1 MNRLVLPLSLCA
13 GLIALV
19 STGAV
24 SKPLHLTVRERSES
38 GKGSGQTIESTRIA
52 EFDPKETAIIIC
64 DLWDK
69 HWCASATKR
78 CGEIAGRMA
87 PVIEQARSRGVTI
100 IHCPSDTMDFYK
112 DTPQRKRMQ
121 DAPAAPGAPKTLDGG
136 CRLMPDKEG
145 KLPVDDSDGGC
156 DDQPQC
162 KNYKAWS
169 RQSPA
174 IRIADEDGVTDKGRE
189 VYNLL
194 KQRGIKNIL
203 YMGVHANMCV
213 LGRSFAIRQM
223 SQLGFNCVLI
233 RDLTD
238 AMYNPRMEPKVSHA
252 QGTELIIE
260 HIEAHWCPSALSADL
275 MK

>member
-1 MNRLVLPLSLCA
+1 MAAVGARSVPLTLN
-13 GLIALV
+13 L
-19 STGAV
+19 
-24 SKPLHLTVRERSES
+24 RERTEAT
-38 GKGSGQTIESTRIA
+38 KGSGKTIESTRIA
-52 EFDPKETAIIIC
+52 EFEPAETAIVIC

-78 CGEIAGRMA
+78 CGEIARRMA

-100 IHCPSDTMDFYK
+100 IHCPSDTMNFYQ

-121 DAPAAPGAPKTLDGG
+121 AAPDAPDAPKSLDGW
-136 CRLMPDKEG
+136 CRLMADKEG

-156 DDQPQC
+156 DDEPQC
-162 KNYKAWS
+162 KNYHAWS
-169 RQSPA
+169 RESPA
-174 IRIADEDGVTDKGRE
+174 IRIAEEDGVTDKGRE
-189 VYNLL
+189 VYNLF

-223 SQLGFNCVLI
+223 SQLGFHCVLI

-238 AMYNPRMEPKVSHA
+238 AMYNPRMDPKVSHA
-252 QGTELIIE
+252 EGTELIIE
-260 HIEAHWCPSALSADL
+260 HIERNWCPSALSADL